1 MPSTYGS
8 ASTDTVAN
16 RSVEWQH
23 PVGEVVT
30 ALAAAGLRIDF
41 LHEHDVS
48 LFRRLEGFE
57 ARDGYHRFPAGR
69 PRIPLMYSSKATRG

>member
-1 MPSTYGS
+1 MH
-8 ASTDTVAN
+8 N

-30 ALAAAGLRIDF
+30 ALAATGLRIEF

-48 LFRRLEGFE
+48 LFPRFGTLERGT
-57 ARDGYHRFPAGR
+57 DGHYRFPPDR
-69 PRIPLMYSSKATRG
+69 PRIPLMYSLKATRPKPNEV